1 MSIVPLPG
9 VLRIE
14 PASACNF
21 KCRHCPTGL
30 DLNPNIGIM
39 TMETFEKIYA
49 RISKHRFRVI
59 VPYHG
64 GEPLL
69 NKNFFVMAKRLK
81 SLCGFMKTTTN
92 GSALTEN
99 NIDKLLDCGVDLVI
113 ISLDG
118 NSIAEN
124 DQIRVRADGK
134 KILNS
139 LKVLIQKKIET
150 RNPLQIRVSGIIIPD
165 SIEEIK
171 NPPKTPAYITEFLGD
186 LCGFI
191 EIKMQYSQIWPG
203 MIPLIPLKQ
212 PKPSN
217 NFCDNVESTITIRWD
232 GTVVPCCYDLTTISP
247 MGNILDEDLESIWN
261 NDKYRKL
268 REGINSFNPPIL
280 CQGCVELYPQ
290 NYMVK
295 QDIKIT

>member
-1 MSIVPLPG
+1 
-9 VLRIE
+9 
-14 PASACNF
+14 
-21 KCRHCPTGL
+21 
-30 DLNPNIGIM
+30 
-39 TMETFEKIYA
+39 METFEKIYA